1 MRGDMPA
8 VEAEDTIAVAAAQ
21 LVAALHPTSGFGDGV
36 SVASLRQVL
45 YALPTAIYTT
55 DAAGRITFFNAAAV
69 EMWGCTPELGSS
81 EFCGSWKLFWPDGTP
96 LPHDECPMA
105 MALKQQRPIT
115 GMEAIAERPD
125 GTRVLF
131 LAHPTPLFDDTGLL
145 IGAVNMLLDVSERAS
160 QRLASI
166 VESSDDAIISKDTS
180 GIIKTWN
187 RGAERVFGY
196 TAAEAIGQPVTMLI
210 PVERL
215 DEEPEILQRILR
227 GERIDHYE
235 TIRKRKDGELIDIS
249 ITVSPLRN
257 ATGRVVGASKIARD
271 ITERKRA
278 EAHREMLLGEMK
290 HRVKNTL
297 AMVQAFANQTLRSVS
312 KEEREKF
319 GGRLRALAGAYELL
333 TSETWNRAE
342 MRRVVE
348 QALEPFPVQRIVVE
362 GPDCAVNATNASHLT
377 LGLHELATNAVKYGA
392 LSNAEGRVQI
402 DWLPEGQSHVRLTW
416 REIGGPAVPPPERKG
431 FGSTLIELVLE
442 NVQLEYAPSGVVC
455 VMSVPVDK

>member
-1 MRGDMPA
+1 MRGDMPT
-8 VEAEDTIAVAAAQ
+8 VEAKDSIAATSTQ
-21 LVAALHPTSGFGDGV
+21 LVVALHPKTGFGDWV
-36 SVASLRQVL
+36 SVASLRHVL
-45 YALPTAIYTT
+45 HALPTAIYTT
-55 DAAGRITFFNAAAV
+55 DAVGRITFFNAAAV
-69 EMWGCTPELGSS
+69 ELWGCTPELGSS

-115 GMEAIAERPD
+115 GMEAIAERRD

-131 LAHPTPLFDDTGLL
+131 LAHPTPLFDEAGLL
-145 IGAVNMLLDVSERAS
+145 IGAVNMLVDVSERAS

-187 RGAERVFGY
+187 AGAERVFGY

-210 PVERL
+210 PADRL
-215 DEEPEILQRILR
+215 DEEPEILQRIMR
-227 GERIDHYE
+227 GDRIDHYE
-235 TIRKRKDGELIDIS
+235 TVRQRKNGERIDIS

-257 ATGRVVGASKIARD
+257 AAGRVVGASKIARD
-271 ITERKRA
+271 ITDRKRA

-297 AMVQAFANQTLRSVS
+297 AMVQAFANQTLRSVP
-312 KEEREKF
+312 KEERETF
-319 GGRLRALAGAYELL
+319 GGRLRALAGAYDLL
-333 TSETWNRAE
+333 TSESWNRAE
-342 MRRVVE
+342 IRRVVE
-348 QALEPFPVQRIVVE
+348 QALEPFPAQRIAIE

-392 LSNAEGRVQI
+392 LSNAEGRVHI

-416 REIGGPAVPPPERKG
+416 RESGGPAVAPPERKG
-431 FGSTLIELVLE
+431 FGSTLVELVLE
-442 NVQLEYAPSGVVC
+442 NVRLEYAPDGVVC
-455 VMSVPVDK
+455 AMSVPLDK

>member
-196 TAAEAIGQPVTMLI
+196 TAEEAIGQPVTMLI

-297 AMVQAFANQTLRSVS
+297 AMVQAFANPTLRSVS
-312 KEEREKF
+312 TEEREKF

>member
-1 MRGDMPA
+1 
-8 VEAEDTIAVAAAQ
+8 
-21 LVAALHPTSGFGDGV
+21 
-36 SVASLRQVL
+36 LRQVL

-196 TAAEAIGQPVTMLI
+196 TAEEAIGQPVTMLI

>member
-1 MRGDMPA
+1 MRGDTPA
-8 VEAEDTIAVAAAQ
+8 VEAQDTIAAAASQ
-21 LVAALHPTSGFGDGV
+21 LVAALHPSGFGDWV

-45 YALPTAIYTT
+45 HALPTAIYTT
-55 DAAGRITFFNAAAV
+55 DAAGRLTFFNAAAV
-69 EMWGCTPELGSS
+69 ELWGCTPELGSS

-131 LAHPTPLFDDTGLL
+131 LAHPTPLFDEAGLL

-180 GIIKTWN
+180 GIIRTWN
-187 RGAERVFGY
+187 TGAERVFGY
-196 TAAEAIGQPVTMLI
+196 TAEEAIGQPVTMLI
-210 PVERL
+210 PADRL
-215 DEEPEILQRILR
+215 DEEPAILQRIMR

-235 TIRKRKDGELIDIS
+235 TVRQRKNGELIDIS

-257 ATGRVVGASKIARD
+257 AAGRVVGASKIARD

-297 AMVQAFANQTLRSVS
+297 AMVQAFANQTLRTVP
-312 KEEREKF
+312 KEERETF

-333 TSETWNRAE
+333 TSEAWNRAE
-342 MRRVVE
+342 IRRVVE
-348 QALEPFPVQRIVVE
+348 QALEPFPLQRIAFE

-377 LGLHELATNAVKYGA
+377 LALHELATNAVKYGA
-392 LSNAEGRVQI
+392 LSNAEGRVHI
-402 DWLPEGQSHVRLTW
+402 DWLIEGQSRARLSW
-416 REIGGPAVPPPERKG
+416 RESGGPAVPPPARKG

-442 NVQLEYAPSGVVC
+442 NVRLEYAPGGVVC
-455 VMSVPVDK
+455 VMHVPVDK

>member
-196 TAAEAIGQPVTMLI
+196 TAEEAIGQPVTMLI
-210 PVERL
+210 PVDRL
-215 DEEPEILQRILR
+215 DEEPEILQRVMR

-235 TIRKRKDGELIDIS
+235 TVRQRKDGELIDIS

>member
-36 SVASLRQVL
+36 SVASLRQEL
-45 YALPTAIYTT
+45 YAFPTAIYTT

-196 TAAEAIGQPVTMLI
+196 TAEEAIGQPVTMLI

>member
-196 TAAEAIGQPVTMLI
+196 TAEEAIGQPVTMLI

-312 KEEREKF
+312 NEEREKF

>member
-1 MRGDMPA
+1 MRGDVPA
-8 VEAEDTIAVAAAQ
+8 VEAKDTIAAAATQ
-21 LVAALHPTSGFGDGV
+21 LVAALHPTTGFGDWD
-36 SVASLRQVL
+36 SVATLRQIL
-45 YALPTAIYTT
+45 HALPTAIYTT
-55 DAAGRITFFNAAAV
+55 DAAGRITYFNAAAV
-69 EMWGCTPELGSS
+69 ELWGCIPELGSS
-81 EFCGSWKLFWPDGTP
+81 EFCGSWKLFWPDGTR

-115 GMEAIAERPD
+115 GMEAVAERPD

-131 LAHPTPLFDDTGLL
+131 LAHPTPLFDEAGLM

-180 GIIKTWN
+180 GIIRTWN
-187 RGAERVFGY
+187 TGAERVFGY
-196 TAAEAIGQPVTMLI
+196 TAEEAIGQPVTMLI
-210 PVERL
+210 PADRL
-215 DEEPEILQRILR
+215 DEEPEILQRIVR

-235 TIRKRKDGELIDIS
+235 TVRQRKNGELIDIS

-257 ATGRVVGASKIARD
+257 AAGRVVGASKIARD
-271 ITERKRA
+271 ITDRKRA

-297 AMVQAFANQTLRSVS
+297 AMVQAFANQTLRTVP

-333 TSETWNRAE
+333 TSETWNRAQ

-348 QALEPFPVQRIVVE
+348 QALEPFSVQRIVLE

-377 LGLHELATNAVKYGA
+377 LALHELATNAVKYGA
-392 LSNAEGRVQI
+392 LSNADGRVHI
-402 DWLPEGQSHVRLTW
+402 DWLFEGQSHARLTW
-416 REIGGPAVPPPERKG
+416 RESGGPAVAPPARKG
-431 FGSTLIELVLE
+431 FGSTLVELVLE
-442 NVQLEYAPSGVVC
+442 NVQLEYAPGGVVC
-455 VMSVPVDK
+455 VLDVPLDT

>member
-145 IGAVNMLLDVSERAS
+145 IGAVNMLVDVSERAS

-196 TAAEAIGQPVTMLI
+196 TAEEAIGQPVTMLI

>member
-196 TAAEAIGQPVTMLI
+196 TAEEAIGQPVTMLI